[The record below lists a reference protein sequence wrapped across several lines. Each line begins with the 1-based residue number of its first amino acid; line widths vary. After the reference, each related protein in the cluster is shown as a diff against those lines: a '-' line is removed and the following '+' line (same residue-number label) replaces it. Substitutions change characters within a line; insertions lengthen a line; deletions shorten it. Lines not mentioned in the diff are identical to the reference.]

1 MPGHHEQ
8 GRFVRRENRF
18 VARVERADGQEVR
31 AYLPNTAR
39 LHDLLRPGAT
49 VVIQPASAP
58 HRRTSWT
65 LTRVWEGTWVALEAS
80 GAATLVADH
89 LLSSGSLSAWPE
101 VTEVRRE
108 VTVGAHRFDLE
119 VVLSGGERGLVEVKS
134 LSRAHQRAAPL
145 SATPSTRGVSQLT
158 TLADL
163 ARTGQ
168 RVAVVLVVQRGD
180 VDVLDLTAEAD
191 PAWRRAVADARAA
204 GVHVIAYRCTVT
216 ATSTLLDRTLP
227 IRDRSPEELAVVYL
241 DSVIEFESASGT
253 ATIGARTDG
262 AGPGRLPADL
272 PGTTGRL
279 HVITACN
286 PYSAPLPAPINA
298 ERNRRLAEELA
309 SRGLRTLPAHGRS
322 PDGAWREPGFAVLDA
337 DTAEVLALARRFE
350 QHAVYELTGDHL
362 AVVWT
367 DPFQPTTRRG
377 WQLLRSGHRTSG
389 P

>member
-1 MPGHHEQ
+1 MPGHHEQGRHEQ

-101 VTEVRRE
+101 VTEVQRE

-134 LSRAHQRAAPL
+134 LSRAHRRAAPL

-168 RVAVVLVVQRGD
+168 RVA
-180 VDVLDLTAEAD
+180 A
-191 PAWRRAVADARAA
+191 
-204 GVHVIAYRCTVT
+204 
-216 ATSTLLDRTLP
+216 
-227 IRDRSPEELAVVYL
+227 VYL

-253 ATIGARTDG
+253 ATIRARADG

-377 WQLLRSGHRTSG
+377 WQLLRSGPRTSG